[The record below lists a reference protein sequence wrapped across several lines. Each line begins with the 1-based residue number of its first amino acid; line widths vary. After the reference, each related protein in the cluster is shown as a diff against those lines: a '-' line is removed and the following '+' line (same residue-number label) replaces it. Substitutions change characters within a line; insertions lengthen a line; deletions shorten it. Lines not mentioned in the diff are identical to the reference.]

1 MYPLSELDP
10 LEPCKI
16 KKKEFRGFEKM
27 FWIFFLRS
35 HFLKKTCQSGGEN
48 KCNFVDEICKL
59 GHSLRMQDGGENATQ
74 YLNNLWKFIHVQ
86 EGWEGSGGSAIKSNF
101 ENRTENQ
108 LNICLVMHGASKKRC
123 FWNDLNFNLFRGT
136 NCCLQ
141 EGGHFPK
148 HPEFNINIFEF

>member
-16 KKKEFRGFEKM
+16 KKKDIKGFEKM
-27 FWIFFLRS
+27 FWIFFFALT
-35 HFLKKTCQSGGEN
+35 FFFKKKPVKSGGEN

-86 EGWEGSGGSAIKSNF
+86 EGWEGSG
-101 ENRTENQ
+101 EV
-108 LNICLVMHGASKKRC
+108 L
-123 FWNDLNFNLFRGT
+123 
-136 NCCLQ
+136 
-141 EGGHFPK
+141 
-148 HPEFNINIFEF
+148 